1 MLHPDL
7 TYRYSSTLPSFI
19 FILPFRGFPG
29 GSVVKNLPA
38 MQETWSPG
46 WEDSLEEE
54 MAIQSSILTWRI
66 PRTEE
71 PGGLQSMGSQRAWLS
86 TAHTHT
92 HTHTHK
98 HRHIRSDQIRR
109 SVVSDSLWHR
119 HTVPFYLSFSP
130 FLPTNIYWACTWDIY
145 LNNRQTTLT
154 NDRQINR

>member
-92 HTHTHK
+92 HTHTHTNTD
-98 HRHIRSDQIRR
+98 ISDQIR
-109 SVVSDSLWHR
+109 SDAQSCLTLCDTDIQFPSISL
-119 HTVPFYLSFSP
+119 
-130 FLPTNIYWACTWDIY
+130 FLPFFQQIFIEHALGIYIWIT
-145 LNNRQTTLT
+145 
-154 NDRQINR
+154 DRLPLQMIDR